1 MSMRKYTL
9 LLLALAFCGLGMD
22 AVQGGPQIRVMA
34 LFPGKAMVSVDGV
47 NRLLTLG
54 QPSPEG
60 LRLISAD
67 SRAAVIEVDGQADSY
82 RLGNHIGGN
91 FAKPPFAEAR
101 ILRNN
106 QGAFVTKGRIN
117 GEPVEVMVDTGATV
131 VAMSSLQADRLGIS
145 YENGRAEAVSTAS
158 GLVRGYRVVLDQ
170 VKVGGIEQR
179 NVRAVVIEGEHPVMV
194 LLGMTFLSQVRMQ
207 DKGNLM
213 ILQGRY

>member
-1 MSMRKYTL
+1 
-9 LLLALAFCGLGMD
+9 
-22 AVQGGPQIRVMA
+22 
-34 LFPGKAMVSVDGV
+34 
-47 NRLLTLG
+47 
-54 QPSPEG
+54 
-60 LRLISAD
+60 
-67 SRAAVIEVDGQADSY
+67 
-82 RLGNHIGGN
+82 
-91 FAKPPFAEAR
+91 
-101 ILRNN
+101 
-106 QGAFVTKGRIN
+106 
-117 GEPVEVMVDTGATV
+117 MVDTGATV